1 MKKLDKKIELIL
13 EKESIRQRNSAVFIA
28 SENYASESVRN
39 YSNSIF
45 TNKYAEGYPGKRYY
59 AGCENADEVEN
70 LAISRGKKLF
80 SSKHINV
87 QPHSGSQANMA
98 AYVSL
103 LKPGDKIL
111 SLSLDHGGHLSHGH
125 NVNFSGKIYEIHNYF
140 LNRESELLD
149 YDQINDIAEKVKPK
163 LIICGYSAYSRII
176 DFNKFKSISQK
187 VGSLLMADIAHIA
200 GLVVSG
206 KHPSPVGIAD
216 IITST
221 THKTLRGPRG
231 GLAIIRE
238 DLSSKYDRGVFPA
251 IQGGPL
257 MNTILAKAAAFEEAL
272 SDNFIEYSQQ
282 IIDNAKVLANLFLDR
297 GLRIV
302 SGGTDNHLMLIDTR
316 SIGING
322 DEAENKL
329 NEVGI
334 VVNKNAI
341 PFDPM
346 PPKITSGIRIGT
358 PAITSRQISNEDLL
372 KIGDVIVDC
381 LSTSSKNTSVFSKE
395 VQKIMNKLPLP

>member
-1 MKKLDKKIELIL
+1 MHITYTGQTYPINLKSDPLRKVRGFEVQANEL
-13 EKESIRQRNSAVFIA
+13 KEVIKNVNPSAT
-28 SENYASESVRN
+28 
-39 YSNSIF
+39 IF
-45 TNKYAEGYPGKRYY
+45 TSRSDITRFNYY
-59 AGCENADEVEN
+59 
-70 LAISRGKKLF
+70 
-80 SSKHINV
+80 
-87 QPHSGSQANMA
+87 
-98 AYVSL
+98 
-103 LKPGDKIL
+103 
-111 SLSLDHGGHLSHGH
+111 
-125 NVNFSGKIYEIHNYF
+125 

-149 YDQINDIAEKVKPK
+149 YDQINEIAEKVKPK

-176 DFNKFKSISQK
+176 DFNKFKTISQK

-282 IIDNAKVLANLFLDR
+282 IIDNAKVLANLFIDR
-297 GLRIV
+297 GLRLV

-358 PAITSRQISNEDLL
+358 PAITSRQISNEDLI
-372 KIGDVIVDC
+372 KIGNVIVDC
-381 LSTSSKNTSVFSKE
+381 LSTSSKNTSVFTKE

>member
-1 MKKLDKKIELIL
+1 MKTLDKKIELIL

-341 PFDPM
+341 QFDPM

>member
-1 MKKLDKKIELIL
+1 MKTLDKKIELIL

-257 MNTILAKAAAFEEAL
+257 INTILAKAAAFEEAL

>member
-1 MKKLDKKIELIL
+1 MKTIDKKIELIL

-70 LAISRGKKLF
+70 IAISRGKKLF

>member
-1 MKKLDKKIELIL
+1 MKTLDKKIELIL

-125 NVNFSGKIYEIHNYF
+125 NVNFSGKIYEIHNYY

-187 VGSLLMADIAHIA
+187 VDSLLMADIAHIA

-297 GLRIV
+297 GLRLV

-358 PAITSRQISNEDLL
+358 PAITSRQISNDDLL

-381 LSTSSKNTSVFSKE
+381 LSTSSKNTSVLSKE

>member
-1 MKKLDKKIELIL
+1 MKTLDKKIELIL

-125 NVNFSGKIYEIHNYF
+125 NVNFSGKIYEIHNYY

-176 DFNKFKSISQK
+176 DFNKFKTISQK

-282 IIDNAKVLANLFLDR
+282 IIDNAKVLANLFIDR
-297 GLRIV
+297 GLRLV

-358 PAITSRQISNEDLL
+358 PAITSRQISNEDLI
-372 KIGDVIVDC
+372 KIGNVIVDC
-381 LSTSSKNTSVFSKE
+381 LSTSSKNTSVFTKE

>member
-1 MKKLDKKIELIL
+1 MKTLDKKIELIL

-70 LAISRGKKLF
+70 IAISRGKKLF

>member
-1 MKKLDKKIELIL
+1 MKTLDKKIELIL

-125 NVNFSGKIYEIHNYF
+125 NVNFSGKIYEIHNYY

-176 DFNKFKSISQK
+176 DFNKFKTISQK

-297 GLRIV
+297 GLRLV

-358 PAITSRQISNEDLL
+358 PAITSRQISNDDLL

>member
-1 MKKLDKKIELIL
+1 MKTLDKKIKQIL

-28 SENYASESVRN
+28 SENYASERVRN

-125 NVNFSGKIYEIHNYF
+125 NVNFSGKIYEIHNYY

-149 YDQINDIAEKVKPK
+149 YDQINEIAEKVKPK

-176 DFNKFKSISQK
+176 DFNKFKTISQK

-282 IIDNAKVLANLFLDR
+282 IIDNAKVLANLFIDR
-297 GLRIV
+297 GLRLV

-358 PAITSRQISNEDLL
+358 PAITSRQISNEDLI
-372 KIGDVIVDC
+372 KIGNVIVDC
-381 LSTSSKNTSVFSKE
+381 LSTSSKNTSVFTKE

>member
-1 MKKLDKKIELIL
+1 
-13 EKESIRQRNSAVFIA
+13 
-28 SENYASESVRN
+28 
-39 YSNSIF
+39 
-45 TNKYAEGYPGKRYY
+45 
-59 AGCENADEVEN
+59 
-70 LAISRGKKLF
+70 
-80 SSKHINV
+80 
-87 QPHSGSQANMA
+87 
-98 AYVSL
+98 
-103 LKPGDKIL
+103 
-111 SLSLDHGGHLSHGH
+111 
-125 NVNFSGKIYEIHNYF
+125 
-140 LNRESELLD
+140 
-149 YDQINDIAEKVKPK
+149 
-163 LIICGYSAYSRII
+163 
-176 DFNKFKSISQK
+176 
-187 VGSLLMADIAHIA
+187 MADIAHIA

-282 IIDNAKVLANLFLDR
+282 IIDNAKVLANLFIDR
-297 GLRIV
+297 GLRLV

-358 PAITSRQISNEDLL
+358 PAITSRQISNEDLI
-372 KIGDVIVDC
+372 KIGNVIVDC
-381 LSTSSKNTSVFSKE
+381 LSTCLLYTSPSPRDKA
-395 VQKIMNKLPLP
+395 